1 MKRMYIL
8 LSLMIVA
15 SGLFAQDYY
24 WYRNQKIFLEQGD
37 EQYVLFRPGT
47 KSGFDTS
54 AYIKTGVAND
64 TSLMWGI
71 QKRNVPIAS
80 NVEYVSPSFRIK
92 NDSSNMYATERFY
105 VQLYHK
111 EDYDLLV
118 QYAAENNVMI
128 VEEGALSRWY
138 ILSCTEQSKGNALY
152 MANQFQES
160 SLFAVAEPEFI
171 NSVRF
176 TCVNEN
182 NFDQQWNLLNT
193 GQYDSNYTG
202 LDINYCDAHAI
213 TTGDSSIIIGV
224 VDWGIDY
231 HLDLSVLYHAG
242 YDAPTSSTPAQ
253 VYGSHGTKCAGII
266 NAQIETGWGV
276 AGVIP
281 HSHLLPVSFNAY
293 TPLYNIA
300 NGMKYAA
307 DYGASVLSNS
317 WLSYGYSNYFDSI
330 VNYVLTEGRNGKGCV
345 VVFAAGNDNEN
356 SIAYPANS
364 NPDIL
369 AVGAM
374 TPSAERANYSDWG
387 SCYGYGLD
395 IVAPGVNIPTTAPQ
409 GYIGTF
415 VSDFAGTSAACPH
428 VAGVA
433 GLVLSVNPN
442 LTQKEVADI
451 IESTAQKVGDYDY
464 DSIARNGTWD
474 YEMGYGLVDAYA
486 AVQKAQLSVQLSQ
499 IEIEGPTYA
508 CDSSYYY
515 VRNAPEGATIQ
526 WSIGRSFF
534 SALQY
539 RIAGSN
545 NRDSVLLAYDAP
557 IKDLIGDTLRGHVSP
572 PSPHDPPFPPIS
584 VNDTT
589 VVLSVRVSKDGLS
602 YTKRKTLYSPNMGT
616 PLALPSDTSNHWVRN
631 TERTFTVTNCFE
643 VPDSSFLWTVSMI
656 TDFGPLPIHQVIGRT
671 MSYTPTV
678 VADYE
683 ISVTNTEKTCE
694 SASWDEE
701 YMVMPT
707 QMKGVR
713 KQNEDT
719 AIKVLRD
726 GQLYIRREGKTYR
739 LDGSI
744 TTCQ

>member
-54 AYIKTGVAND
+54 AYIKTGVAD
-64 TSLMWGI
+64 DSSLMWGI
-71 QKRNVPIAS
+71 QKRNVPIKS
-80 NVEYVSPSFRIK
+80 DIKYVSPSFFIRE
-92 NDSSNMYATERFY
+92 DSSNMYVTERFY
-105 VQLYHK
+105 VKLKQK
-111 EDYDLLV
+111 EDYDMLA
-118 QYAAENNVMI
+118 QYATQHNVTI
-128 VEEGALSRWY
+128 VEEGALSLWY
-138 ILSCTEQSKGNALY
+138 VLSCTEQSQGNALY
-152 MANQFQES
+152 MANKFYES

-193 GQYDSNYTG
+193 GQQDSNYVG
-202 LDINYCDAHAI
+202 LDINYCDAHSI
-213 TTGDSSIIIGV
+213 TTGDNSMIIAV
-224 VDWGIDY
+224 VDGGISY
-231 HLDLSVLYHAG
+231 HLDLAVLYYAG

-253 VYGSHGTKCAGII
+253 IYDEHGTKCAGII
-266 NAQIETGWGV
+266 NAQIETGWGI

-281 HSHLLPVSFNAY
+281 TSHLLPVSFDSY
-293 TPLYNIA
+293 TPLRKIA
-300 NGMKYAA
+300 DGMKYAA
-307 DYGASVLSNS
+307 DFGVSVLNNS
-317 WLSYGYSNYFDSI
+317 WMSYGRSNYLDSI
-330 VNYVLTEGRNGKGCV
+330 INYVQTEGRDGKGCV
-345 VVFAAGNDNEN
+345 VVFSAGNNNEN
-356 SIAYPANS
+356 SLVYPANS
-364 NPDIL
+364 NPDIIT
-369 AVGAM
+369 VGAM

-387 SCYGYGLD
+387 SCYGNGLD
-395 IVAPGVNIPTTAPQ
+395 IMAPGVYIPTTAPQ
-409 GYIGTF
+409 GYVGTF
-415 VSDFAGTSAACPH
+415 VSNFAGTSAACPH

-451 IESTAQKVGDYDY
+451 IESTAQKVGDYNY

-534 SALQY
+534 SALRY
-539 RIAGSN
+539 KIEGDN
-545 NRDSVLLAYDAP
+545 HKDSVLLVYDMP
-557 IKDLIGDTLRGHVSP
+557 IKDLIGDTIRGHI
-572 PSPHDPPFPPIS
+572 SPHEPFVPIS
-584 VNDTT
+584 INDTT
-589 VVLSVRVSKDGLS
+589 VELSVRVSKDGLS
-602 YTKRKTLYSPNMGT
+602 YTKRKTLYNPDRMGM
-616 PLALPSDTSNHWVRN
+616 PSALPSDTATHWVRN
-631 TERTFTVTNCFE
+631 TERTFAVTNCFE

-656 TDFGPLPIHQVIGRT
+656 TDFGHLPIHQVIGRT

-713 KQNEDT
+713 KQNESNT
-719 AIKVLRD
+719 MKILHD
-726 GQLYIRREGKTYR
+726 GQIYIRRDGKTYR
-739 LDGSI
+739 LDGRMS
-744 TTCQ
+744 TFQ